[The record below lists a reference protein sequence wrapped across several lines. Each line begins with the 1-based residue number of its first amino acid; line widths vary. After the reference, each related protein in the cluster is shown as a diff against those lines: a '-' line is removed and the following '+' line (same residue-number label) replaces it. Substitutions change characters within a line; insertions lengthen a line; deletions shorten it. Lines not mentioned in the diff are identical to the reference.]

1 MSDNVLALDVGDR
14 RIGVAVA
21 QSVARLPRPLTTLNN
36 DEKFEASLQAI
47 IDQEGIGTIVV
58 GLPRN
63 LHGQDTAQTK
73 ASRAFAEQLT
83 EKFNLPVVLQDEAG
97 TSRQA
102 ETELQARGKPYAKAD
117 IDAWAAAIIL
127 EDYLNNEGKK

>member
-1 MSDNVLALDVGDR
+1 MLALDVGDR

-73 ASRAFAEQLT
+73 TARAFAKQLE

-102 ETELQARGKPYAKAD
+102 ETELKARGKPYAKAD

-127 EDYLNNEGKK
+127 EDYLNSEGKK